1 MPGWGQSWGIA
12 FSKRELQ
19 IQEMDRYTEWCRF
32 ASLTRQGN
40 NCYQTN
46 LDLKDVPSNKKY

>member
-1 MPGWGQSWGIA
+1 MPGWDQSWGIA

-32 ASLTRQGN
+32 ASLTRQAN